1 MVNKKRC
8 ISIFKGFFR
17 GGCLQN
23 MYVYQCLL
31 GHFLDDIARLFRWL
45 RMDNGLGMYLENT
58 ATE

>member
-1 MVNKKRC
+1 
-8 ISIFKGFFR
+8 
-17 GGCLQN
+17 